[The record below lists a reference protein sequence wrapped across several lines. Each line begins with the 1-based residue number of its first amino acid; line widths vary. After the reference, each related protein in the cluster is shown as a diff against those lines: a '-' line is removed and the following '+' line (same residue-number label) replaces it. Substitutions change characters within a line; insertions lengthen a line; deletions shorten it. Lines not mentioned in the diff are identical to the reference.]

1 MTNPGRWQVR
11 LATAAEHDTRAI
23 LRWTAARFGVRQAR
37 TYARTLSLA
46 TEALTEGPDVAGSR
60 RRDDIGPGLRT
71 LHVARQERKGSHF
84 LLYRIASHGDPL
96 LIDVVRILHDRMDLP
111 AKGAELQ
118 AWGK

>member
-1 MTNPGRWQVR
+1 MTNPGRWQIR
-11 LATAAEHDTRAI
+11 LATAAETDTREI

-37 TYARTLSLA
+37 AYARTLSLA
-46 TEALTEGPDVAGSR
+46 TEALTEGPDIAGAR

-71 LHVARQERKGSHF
+71 LHVARRGRKGSHF
-84 LLYRIASHGDPL
+84 LLFRIASQGDSP

-118 AWGK
+118 S